1 MWGGIQGRKVLSG
14 WWGMIGAETRMST
27 SPSLVPLRLNT
38 QRQMLSA
45 PEVMDGPPLLP
56 LSPNLR

>member
-1 MWGGIQGRKVLSG
+1 MWGGLQGRKVLSG
-14 WWGMIGAETRMST
+14 WWGMIGAEDEDVS
-27 SPSLVPLRLNT
+27 SPSMVPLRLNT

-45 PEVMDGPPLLP
+45 PEVMDAPPLLP